1 MNGTKAVGGT
11 PSPGGSGICFPG
23 FTPQPRP
30 LGSSQSEMQLPVARQ
45 ATLLLLAGGPPVKI
59 EAPDSRRA
67 TAPKTSR
74 EQRQPAAAS
83 PGEERSPQRASSTQ
97 MTGKPLPQESS
108 ELGKSQCE
116 SAKKQVLHS
125 QRSLPR
131 TLDTP
136 SDKEPAARP
145 PATPKLPQR
154 KSPPSTPVFATRS
167 LPSTPAIASRST
179 REAQQP
185 SSGVSEGT
193 SSLVQPG
200 PKPST
205 RAEQPAL
212 RRSPR
217 PLGEDSAELRL
228 QPRRRSPGTPAE
240 ESVESKPHTK
250 QQRLRRRSPEST
262 TEDSP
267 GRAEQ
272 RCRSPAKE
280 PKSRMQAEQGAVR
293 RSLSSTIEE
302 RASQNLAK
310 PSQRLRQRSP
320 PLPRE
325 ESLDSQPPKF
335 HTQPRRRSPPPL
347 SDACTGPEPLQ
358 PRRRSPRAPADE
370 TNGRGVPQTV
380 SPAGLIRASR
390 TVETFP
396 ATPDGPRQSSKKKI
410 QELQT
415 PAKTRQPETLKA
427 NRKAKGKAL
436 ESQAASAAKGTETE
450 APKAKRLGNGRSQAS
465 LRDSQGGDSPRTP
478 PAKLAARFEEV
489 PLLPS
494 AAILLPEI
502 FPPDEA
508 NSPGGNADREL
519 ESYSTEVPSTMEL
532 SPAALAKGGRPSSGR
547 APNPLGDLLAVPAV
561 VSSPM
566 QTPLETPRQALERR
580 RREAVD
586 RETRRI
592 AEVTAEL
599 AAEHHRTRGTR
610 GSQDDSDLG
619 GPLHF
624 SGSMEQCLPGHMPVA
639 ESPKEAARRRKCEAS
654 DRDLERLRRCEEL
667 GSSRLMALQLREE
680 HSRLFVS
687 PFAVVHPQQHSDL
700 ASPSMD
706 ARGHQEIQSLLER
719 KRLLADRRAPEAATF
734 HPTDWSRKADAPY
747 CPRQHLGNAEAISNW
762 QSTFWA
768 GPQELESQEL
778 PGHSILTPCKE
789 IVSLW

>member
-1 MNGTKAVGGT
+1 MSGTKAVGGT

-30 LGSSQSEMQLPVARQ
+30 LGSSHSELQLPVAKQ
-45 ATLLLLAGGPPVKI
+45 ATLLRLAGGPPVKMQ
-59 EAPDSRRA
+59 AADSRRA

-83 PGEERSPQRASSTQ
+83 PGEGRSPQRASSTQ
-97 MTGKPLPQESS
+97 MKPLPQEGS
-108 ELGKSQCE
+108 ELGKAQCE

-131 TLDTP
+131 TLDMP
-136 SDKEPAARP
+136 PDKEPAAPP

-167 LPSTPAIASRST
+167 LPSTPATASRST
-179 REAQQP
+179 REAHP
-185 SSGVSEGT
+185 SSALSEST

-200 PKPST
+200 PKPSA
-205 RAEQPAL
+205 RAEQPAH
-212 RRSPR
+212 RRCPR
-217 PLGEDSAELRL
+217 PSDEDSAELRP
-228 QPRRRSPGTPAE
+228 QPRRRSPGPPAQ
-240 ESVESKPHTK
+240 ESVEPKVHRE

-280 PKSRMQAEQGAVR
+280 PKSHMQAEQGAAR
-293 RSLSSTIEE
+293 RSLSSATEE

-320 PLPRE
+320 SLAEE
-325 ESLDSQPPKF
+325 ESLDSRPPKF

-347 SDACTGPEPLQ
+347 FDACTGSEPLQ

-370 TNGRGVPQTV
+370 TKGRWIPQTV

-390 TVETFP
+390 TVEAFP
-396 ATPDGPRQSSKKKI
+396 STPDGPRQSSKKKV

-415 PAKTRQPETLKA
+415 PAKTRPPETLKA
-427 NRKAKGKAL
+427 NRKAKGKAP
-436 ESQAASAAKGTETE
+436 ENQAASAAKGTETE
-450 APKAKRLGNGRSQAS
+450 APKAKRLANGRSQAS
-465 LRDSQGGDSPRTP
+465 LRDSQGGDSPATP
-478 PAKLAARFEEV
+478 VAKLAARFEEV

-502 FPPDEA
+502 FPADEA
-508 NSPGGNADREL
+508 DSPEGNADREL

-532 SPAALAKGGRPSSGR
+532 SPAALAEGGRPSSGR

-561 VSSPM
+561 VSCSI

-599 AAEHHRTRGTR
+599 AAEHQRTRGTR

-619 GPLHF
+619 GLLHF
-624 SGSMEQCLPGHMPVA
+624 SGLEQCLPGHMPVA

-700 ASPSMD
+700 ASPSVD

-719 KRLLADRRAPEAATF
+719 KRLLADRRAPEAARF
-734 HPTDWSRKADAPY
+734 HPTDRSRKADAPY
-747 CPRQHLGNAEAISNW
+747 CPRPHLGNAEAISDW